1 MELEQFT
8 KRLQLIEEGDGD
20 VTLEEVQLKFLCNE
34 FFDVETELIVKKDF

>member
-20 VTLEEVQLKFLCNE
+20 VTLEEV
-34 FFDVETELIVKKDF
+34 